1 MKKIFNIT
9 GMSCSAC
16 SAHVE
21 KAVKALN
28 GIESVSVNLLRN
40 NMAVEFDETKVS
52 PERITD
58 AVVAAGYG
66 ASLPEAKKEVKED
79 NELSLMKKRLILS
92 LIFTVP
98 LFYLSMGHMMG
109 WPVPQI
115 FHSSPIILAFTQFL
129 LAVPVVFINFKFFNV
144 GFKTLFKGSPTMDS
158 LIAIGSSA
166 AMLYGIIAIYQIG
179 YGLTIGDL
187 NRVNHYAMDL
197 YFESAAMILTLITLG
212 KFLETKAKA
221 KTSDAITKLVELRP
235 ETAVIEIDGKEVET
249 EVSNIKQGDI
259 VIIKPGTVIPVDGVI
274 KEGSSSVD
282 ESAITGESI
291 PVLKEKGSTVIG
303 ATINKTGFFKMEAT
317 KVGNDT
323 TLSQIIRLMEEASSS
338 KAPISKLADRI
349 SAYFVPAVIL
359 ISVISFIV
367 WLLSGQSFE
376 FALNIAISVLV
387 ISCPCALGLATP
399 TAIMVGIGQGAKNG
413 ILIKSAEA
421 LEIAHSA
428 NTIVLDKTGTITE
441 GNPVVTDII
450 PLNGISEERLL
461 TIAVSLEKL
470 SEHPLAEAI
479 VNHKPEITPLSANNF
494 ETFSGLGISAEI
506 ESEKYYAGN
515 LRFLNEQN
523 IKTDLLNEDFSSQG
537 KTPLYFANTKE
548 VIGIIAVSDPIKP
561 TSENAISLLHNMGL
575 EVIMLTG
582 DNKKTANAI
591 KEKLNLETVIAEVLP
606 QDKESHIRALKE
618 KGNKVIMVGDGINDA
633 PALAS
638 ADVGVAIGQGIDI
651 AIESADVVLVKSDL
665 NDVVT
670 LIQLSK
676 KVIRNIREN
685 LFWALIY
692 NSIGIPLAA
701 GVFFTAFGLKLN
713 PMFGAAAMSLSSFCV
728 VSNAL
733 RLKLFKPILTK
744 QKKGDFKMKTIVIEG
759 MMCPHCQGRVND
771 VLNAIDGVTATV
783 DLDKKSAFVELTKDI
798 SDEILV
804 KAITDAGYKV
814 IEVK

>member
-16 SAHVE
+16 SAHIE
-21 KAVKALN
+21 KTVKTLN

-40 NMAVEFDETKVS
+40 NMSVEFDEAKVS
-52 PERITD
+52 IDTIIN
-58 AVVAAGYG
+58 AVVTAGYG
-66 ASLPEAKKEVKED
+66 ASLPESKKKVKSD
-79 NELSLMKKRLILS
+79 NELVSMKRRLILS

-129 LAVPVVFINFKFFNV
+129 LAIPVVFINFKFFNI

-235 ETAVIEIDGKEVET
+235 ETAIIEVDGEEIET
-249 EVSNIKQGDI
+249 EVSNIKQGDT
-259 VIIKPGTVIPVDGVI
+259 VIIKPGFIIPVDGVI
-274 KEGSSSVD
+274 REGSSSVD

-291 PVLKEKGSTVIG
+291 PVLKDKGSTVIG

-317 KVGNDT
+317 KVGSDT

-338 KAPISKLADRI
+338 EAPISKLADRI

-359 ISVISFIV
+359 ISAISFIV

-421 LEIAHSA
+421 LETAHSA
-428 NTIVLDKTGTITE
+428 NTVVLDKTGTITE
-441 GNPVVTDII
+441 GKPVVTDIV

-479 VNHKPEITPLSANNF
+479 VNHKTEIIPLSANNF
-494 ETFSGLGISAEI
+494 ETFGGLGISADI
-506 ESEKYYAGN
+506 ENEKYYAGN

-523 IKTDLLNEDFSSQG
+523 IKTDFLNEDFSNQG
-537 KTPLYFANTKE
+537 KTPLYFANKDE

-606 QDKESHIRALKE
+606 QDKEAHIRALKE
-618 KGNKVIMVGDGINDA
+618 NGNKVIMVGDGINDA

-638 ADVGVAIGQGIDI
+638 ADVGVAIGQGTDI

-665 NDVVT
+665 NDVAT
-670 LIQLSK
+670 LIQLSN

-733 RLKLFKPILTK
+733 RLKLFKPVLNK

-783 DLDKKSAFVELTKDI
+783 DLEKKSAFIELTKDI
-798 SDEILV
+798 SDEALV
-804 KAITDAGYKV
+804 KAVTDAGYKV